1 MAFVKRRNR
10 RHQGGQE
17 FALRD
22 EGETPMKGRFWA
34 IPGIAAMLGA
44 LALASTAEGVLSARE
59 ATLPRA
65 VQLALPGSPP
75 HPSAAGLR
83 RTGPTGQAHVVPASR
98 PVVAQ
103 LSPSDPA
110 AVTSAPG
117 TRPAVAA
124 HGSSQSNVAGESEGS
139 SGDAASSADGSPL
152 TVPTDDGSRTTTTL
166 GSTPNTTTTIT
177 TTTIIPPTTTTTTTT
192 IIPPT
197 TTTTTTRR
205 SGEGGDE

>member
-1 MAFVKRRNR
+1 MAFVKRPNR
-10 RHQGGQE
+10 RHQGGHE
-17 FALRD
+17 SALRD

-98 PVVAQ
+98 PVVAE

-110 AVTSAPG
+110 AVTSVPG

-124 HGSSQSNVAGESEGS
+124 HGSSQTNVAGESEGS
-139 SGDAASSADGSPL
+139 SGGAASSADGGPL
-152 TVPTDDGSRTTTTL
+152 TVPTDDDSRTTTTL

-177 TTTIIPPTTTTTTTT
+177 TTTTTTTTTITT